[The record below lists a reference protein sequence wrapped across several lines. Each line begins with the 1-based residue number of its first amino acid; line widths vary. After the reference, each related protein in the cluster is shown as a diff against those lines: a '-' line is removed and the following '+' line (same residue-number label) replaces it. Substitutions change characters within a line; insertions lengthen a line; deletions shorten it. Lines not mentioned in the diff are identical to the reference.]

1 MLSTDQLAG
10 ITGCSV
16 VDRDGTT
23 CGTAGTV
30 YVDDRTDRVAW
41 VTVMLPMRE
50 EEMLAPADRAE
61 LRDGVLHLHCS
72 LDELSRAPSMHGFE
86 SLGRADEGRLL
97 EHYGMVGSMTDSPGA
112 MAQSPTTGPGASGDL
127 PTTMPSSSPV
137 VGTGPH
143 DAAPATE
150 MDEALMTGRTDSV
163 NAGRTGSWSDTPA
176 GGSDSMAGGSS
187 PVAGTGSSSMTGT
200 GGTTMSGLGDST
212 MAGRER
218 MGADAHHGTFDT
230 DPDDAEEPH
239 LRRYQ
244 APLG

>member
-41 VTVMLPMRE
+41 ITVMLPMRE

-61 LRDGVLHLHCS
+61 LRDGVLHLDCS

-86 SLGRADEGRLL
+86 AIDRADETRLL
-97 EHYGMVGSMTDSPGA
+97 EHYGMVGPVTDAPGA
-112 MAQSPTTGPGASGDL
+112 IAQSPTTGPGASGDL

-137 VGTGPH
+137 AGTGPE
-143 DAAPATE
+143 DLAGTTGYDLPSRE
-150 MDEALMTGRTDSV
+150 GYLGPREGYLGPEGMTGRD
-163 NAGRTGSWSDTPA
+163 
-176 GGSDSMAGGSS
+176 
-187 PVAGTGSSSMTGT
+187 
-200 GGTTMSGLGDST
+200 
-212 MAGRER
+212 R
-218 MGADAHHGTFDT
+218 MGADVHHETFDSRPH
-230 DPDDAEEPH
+230 DVEEPH